1 MAMGRSSNVS
11 TSAGAPTRD
20 SPMSAP
26 SRAMS
31 VDRSSGDGSVRVRSA
46 PWAIR
51 PGTTPASTSTMS
63 MPAAGGCDSRSSR
76 MSVRSTRASRMGA
89 GRWRTRTCDSRVT
102 NCNRVVTSTAPRSA
116 RSSATDNGSS
126 TRASTNDNGSSPST
140 GQSSTQRSMNLGA
153 SSTGTSHAVSS
164 PRAAWCRRTPGAPN
178 RVCTSAR
185 GRRATSPS
193 VRNPQRSSVAS
204 RSNTAVCALSA
215 WRDDRPPILPRGVDE
230 TSDGPGAIR

>member
-1 MAMGRSSNVS
+1 MDWRSTLDAHTRSHGEAEAAKDVTRAHVAFDALGFLACRLPGVPGVPGVPRVRRSREFRAGRAKLARMAHATGRSSNVS

-63 MPAAGGCDSRSSR
+63 MPAGGGCDSRSSR
-76 MSVRSTRASRMGA
+76 MSVRSTRASRIGA
-89 GRWRTRTCDSRVT
+89 GRCSTRTCDSRVT
-102 NCNRVVTSTAPRSA
+102 SCSRVVTSTAPRSA

-126 TRASTNDNGSSPST
+126 TRASTNDNGSSPSI
-140 GQSSTQRSMNLGA
+140 GQSSTQRSTNLGA
-153 SSTGTSHAVSS
+153 SSAGTSQAVSS
-164 PRAAWCRRTPGAPN
+164 PRAA
-178 RVCTSAR
+178 
-185 GRRATSPS
+185 
-193 VRNPQRSSVAS
+193 
-204 RSNTAVCALSA
+204 
-215 WRDDRPPILPRGVDE
+215 
-230 TSDGPGAIR
+230 